1 MGLRPYIQTDPYRH
15 CWVYQM
21 SFHRLLLVH
30 SQSIL
35 IHTMDN
41 VERGN
46 QAIPV
51 VVNLQGEYL
60 PDSAKGIA

>member
-1 MGLRPYIQTDPYRH
+1 
-15 CWVYQM
+15 VYQM

-51 VVNLQGEYL
+51 VVNLQGEYV